1 MARHSPPF
9 GEVSALAES
18 IYTEKELELVM
29 AESEGKVHK
38 SLLEV
43 LEDLEEIRRDIRK
56 STDVIRRERIS
67 LEQRLQEHKLKHVFH
82 A

>member
-1 MARHSPPF
+1 M
-9 GEVSALAES
+9 AES
-18 IYTEKELELVM
+18 TYTEKELEPGM

-38 SLLEV
+38 SL

-56 STDVIRRERIS
+56 STDVIRRERIR